1 MLVLVDKNKSQQNRP
16 PITKQKYD
24 LKRAR
29 HLVNKPI
36 FVPALLLFL
45 CFLMGCGIYRLAING
60 GVKKKG
66 HPLQDDYFTNSIGME
81 FKRIPVGTFFMGSP
95 VDEKNRNPDEGIR
108 LVEIRNP
115 FYLGIYEV
123 TQAQWRTV
131 MGNNPSYF
139 IGDDRPVEQVSWND
153 ITAFID
159 KLNARE
165 ETDKYRLPT
174 EAEWEYAC
182 RSGTA
187 GPFSFGNCLSTT
199 EANYNGNYPYSGC
212 MKGEYLG
219 KTLPVGSLRANAFG
233 LYDMHGNVL
242 EWCQDRYDKSTYHSN
257 PSHSFRSPT
266 TGMKRIIRG
275 GGWYLPAYLCRS
287 AHRDIYG
294 QEYGCDAIGFRML
307 RIP

>member
-1 MLVLVDKNKSQQNRP
+1 MVNKS
-16 PITKQKYD
+16 
-24 LKRAR
+24 
-29 HLVNKPI
+29 I
-36 FVPALLLFL
+36 FIPALLLFI
-45 CFLMGCGIYRLAING
+45 CFLMGCGINRTAING
-60 GVKKKG
+60 GVKKEG
-66 HPLQDDYFTNSIGME
+66 HPLRDDNFTNSIGME
-81 FKRIPVGTFFMGSP
+81 FKRIPVGNFIMGSP
-95 VDEKNRNPDEGIR
+95 VGEKDRNPDEGVR

-123 TQAQWRTV
+123 TQAQWRAV
-131 MGNNPSYF
+131 MGNNPSCF
-139 IGDDRPVEQVSWND
+139 TGDDRPVEQVSWND
-153 ITAFID
+153 VSAFID

-165 ETDKYRLPT
+165 KTDKYRLPT

-182 RSGTA
+182 RSRTA

-212 MKGEYLG
+212 MKGEYWG

-242 EWCQDRYDKSTYHSN
+242 EWCQDRYDKSYYHSN
-257 PSHSFRSPT
+257 PSHSFRNPT
-266 TGMKRIIRG
+266 TGVKRMIRG

>member
-1 MLVLVDKNKSQQNRP
+1 M
-16 PITKQKYD
+16 
-24 LKRAR
+24 
-29 HLVNKPI
+29 VNKPI
-36 FVPALLLFL
+36 FIPAFLLFL
-45 CFLMGCGIYRLAING
+45 CFLMGCGINRLAING
-60 GVKKKG
+60 GVKKEG
-66 HPLQDDYFTNSIGME
+66 HPLRDDYFTNSIGME
-81 FKRIPVGTFFMGSP
+81 FKRIPAGNFFMGSP
-95 VDEKNRNPDEGIR
+95 VGEKHRNPDEGIR
-108 LVEIRNP
+108 LVEISNP

-139 IGDDRPVEQVSWND
+139 IGDDRPVEQVSWNEVN
-153 ITAFID
+153 AFID

-165 ETDKYRLPT
+165 KTDKYRLPT

-212 MKGEYLG
+212 MKGAYLG
-219 KTLPVGSLRANAFG
+219 ETLPVGSLRANAFG

-242 EWCQDRYDKSTYHSN
+242 EWCQDRYDKSSYHSDQ
-257 PSHSFRSPT
+257 SLSFRNPT

-294 QEYGCDAIGFRML
+294 QEYDCDAIGFRML

>member
-1 MLVLVDKNKSQQNRP
+1 MLLLVDTNKSQQNRP
-16 PITKQKYD
+16 SKQKYD

-29 HLVNKPI
+29 HLVNKLI
-36 FVPALLLFL
+36 FIPALFLFL
-45 CFLMGCGIYRLAING
+45 CFLMGCGINRHAIDG
-60 GVKKKG
+60 GEKKEG
-66 HPLQDDYFTNSIGME
+66 HPLLGDYFTNSIGME

-95 VDEKNRNPDEGIR
+95 VGEKNRNPDEGIR

-153 ITAFID
+153 VSAFID
-159 KLNARE
+159 QLNAIE

-212 MKGEYLG
+212 MKGEYWG
-219 KTLPVGSLRANAFG
+219 ETLPVGSLRANAFG

-242 EWCQDRYDKSTYHSN
+242 EWCQDRYDKSAYHFN
-257 PSHSFRSPT
+257 PSPSFRNPT
-266 TGMKRIIRG
+266 KGMKRIIRG

-294 QEYGCDAIGFRML
+294 QEYGCDAIGFRIL